1 MNVLRRKW
9 QGLPRGVVVCITALV
24 IYIPLL
30 FIVVQSFL
38 SAPFFS
44 RSKSWSLEAFA
55 FIFTDPDFYL
65 ALKSGFILAF
75 GLVIIA
81 IPLGGILA
89 FLMVRTDLPGRRI
102 IEPLILVPI
111 FVSPM
116 VLGFGYVVAAGP
128 VGFFS
133 QWAQQLIG
141 FVPWNIYSMFSI
153 VVIAGLTHVPH
164 AYLYISSALRSVGSD
179 VEEAARTVGAT
190 PLQVMTSVSLPMVRP
205 SILYAC
211 VLLFFLGLEV
221 FGLMLVLG
229 DPEGN
234 MVLATYLYKLTNKLG
249 TPSYHLMAAV
259 VVAWLTVT
267 IGVPLLGVALRAFI
281 SNWGVGVS
289 LWDELSLATFHNIWQ
304 QPNLLRAIV
313 NSMAIGIIGGALAV
327 ICYLFVGIAMHRKA
341 DNVTR
346 FLDYS
351 VLVPRAVPGLLAG
364 LAFLWV
370 FLFVPMWLDQSLKHG
385 WLSALPVAD
394 WLREHLIV
402 QLRALRNTI
411 FSVWLAYTV
420 VWMAYGLRLIS
431 STLLQVGPELEEAAR
446 STGASRGQ
454 ITRHVT
460 VPLSRY
466 GLIGSWLLMFLIFE
480 REYSTGVYLLSPGTE
495 TIGSMLVSLWAA
507 GAIDIVAALS
517 FINILLVVIGLGIAL
532 RFGVKLHD

>member
-1 MNVLRRKW
+1 M
-9 QGLPRGVVVCITALV
+9 CITALV
-24 IYIPLL
+24 IYVPLL

-65 ALKSGFILAF
+65 ALRSGFILAF

-234 MVLATYLYKLTNKLG
+234 MVLATYLYKLTSSAPLL
-249 TPSYHLMAAV
+249 PSDGGGGGGADLHHHPAGDAPAA
-259 VVAWLTVT
+259 ADAHRQPLCHHEGQ
-267 IGVPLLGVALRAFI
+267 GVPGAGAAAGQMALGRR
-281 SNWGVGVS
+281 S
-289 LWDELSLATFHNIWQ
+289 
-304 QPNLLRAIV
+304 
-313 NSMAIGIIGGALAV
+313 GG
-327 ICYLFVGIAMHRKA
+327 G
-341 DNVTR
+341 
-346 FLDYS
+346 
-351 VLVPRAVPGLLAG
+351 G
-364 LAFLWV
+364 LA
-370 FLFVPMWLDQSLKHG
+370 DGDH
-385 WLSALPVAD
+385 
-394 WLREHLIV
+394 R
-402 QLRALRNTI
+402 RT
-411 FSVWLAYTV
+411 
-420 VWMAYGLRLIS
+420 
-431 STLLQVGPELEEAAR
+431 AAR
-446 STGASRGQ
+446 RGAARFYIQLG
-454 ITRHVT
+454 R
-460 VPLSRY
+460 R
-466 GLIGSWLLMFLIFE
+466 
-480 REYSTGVYLLSPGTE
+480 R
-495 TIGSMLVSLWAA
+495 
-507 GAIDIVAALS
+507 VA
-517 FINILLVVIGLGIAL
+517 VG
-532 RFGVKLHD
+532 

>member
-24 IYIPLL
+24 IYVPLL

-259 VVAWLTVT
+259 AVVLICITIPLVMLQRRLMRTANRFVTMKGKASQARALPLGKWRWVAGAVVVAWLTVT

-351 VLVPRAVPGLLAG
+351 VLVPRGTGAAGRAGIPVGIPVCADVARSVAEARLALGAAGGRLAAGAPYRAAARPAQHHLQRLAG
-364 LAFLWV
+364 LHRGV
-370 FLFVPMWLDQSLKHG
+370 D
-385 WLSALPVAD
+385 
-394 WLREHLIV
+394 
-402 QLRALRNTI
+402 
-411 FSVWLAYTV
+411 
-420 VWMAYGLRLIS
+420 GLRPAAH
-431 STLLQVGPELEEAAR
+431 LLDA
-446 STGASRGQ
+446 
-454 ITRHVT
+454 
-460 VPLSRY
+460 
-466 GLIGSWLLMFLIFE
+466 
-480 REYSTGVYLLSPGTE
+480 
-495 TIGSMLVSLWAA
+495 AA
-507 GAIDIVAALS
+507 GGPGAGGGGA
-517 FINILLVVIGLGIAL
+517 
-532 RFGVKLHD
+532 

>member
-24 IYIPLL
+24 IYVPLL

-65 ALKSGFILAF
+65 ALRSGFILAF

-259 VVAWLTVT
+259 AVVLICITIPLVMLQRRLMRTANRFVT
-267 IGVPLLGVALRAFI
+267 MKG
-281 SNWGVGVS
+281 
-289 LWDELSLATFHNIWQ
+289 
-304 QPNLLRAIV
+304 
-313 NSMAIGIIGGALAV
+313 
-327 ICYLFVGIAMHRKA
+327 KA
-341 DNVTR
+341 SQAR
-346 FLDYS
+346 
-351 VLVPRAVPGLLAG
+351 
-364 LAFLWV
+364 
-370 FLFVPMWLDQSLKHG
+370 
-385 WLSALPVAD
+385 ALPLGKWRWVAG
-394 WLREHLIV
+394 
-402 QLRALRNTI
+402 A
-411 FSVWLAYTV
+411 V
-420 VWMAYGLRLIS
+420 VMMERVS
-431 STLLQVGPELEEAAR
+431 SGEN
-446 STGASRGQ
+446 
-454 ITRHVT
+454 
-460 VPLSRY
+460 
-466 GLIGSWLLMFLIFE
+466 LIG
-480 REYSTGVYLLSPGTE
+480 Y
-495 TIGSMLVSLWAA
+495 
-507 GAIDIVAALS
+507 
-517 FINILLVVIGLGIAL
+517 NILGSYAEARAKNDPSLGIAYPKDYVL
-532 RFGVKLHD
+532 VLSRVSFISQESEHPNAAKLWLDYVLSEKGQQILASQADIPSIRRDIAGKNDIDGMTALLGKALKPIPVNETLLDYLQPQKRLQFIKQWRSAAAK